1 MKDNSSSTN
10 NLISSDEENENIDGK
25 QVRASSRI
33 IVKVSTVNVLR
44 EVCADMYLCPVSV
57 R

>member
-33 IVKVSTVNVLR
+33 IVKVSTVNVLT